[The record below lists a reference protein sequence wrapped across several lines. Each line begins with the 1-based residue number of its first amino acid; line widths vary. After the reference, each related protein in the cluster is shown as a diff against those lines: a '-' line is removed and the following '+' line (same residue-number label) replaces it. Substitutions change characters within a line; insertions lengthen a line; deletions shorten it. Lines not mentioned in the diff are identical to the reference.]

1 MESTEKLT
9 TQQKILNEYREGA
22 SDVEVAALL
31 GVPKKKFDQMYD
43 EITDFARV
51 IDMGRTLAHAWWVR
65 AGRKYILDKNFQT
78 TMWGF
83 NMKNRY
89 GWADKVDMG
98 ERESTMPTD
107 VDAARAEL
115 SRALA
120 NIGKTHPELVQRAVF
135 GEEAK

>member
-1 MESTEKLT
+1 MEQQETI
-9 TQQKILNEYREGA
+9 QQKILNKYREGA
-22 SDVEVAALL
+22 SDVEVAALM

-43 EITDFARV
+43 EIVDFAKV
-51 IDMGRTLAHAWWVR
+51 IDMGRTLAHSWWVSQ
-65 AGRKYILDKNFQT
+65 GRIHLLNKNFQT

-98 ERESTMPTD
+98 ERESSLPED
-107 VDAARAEL
+107 VDQAKAEL

-120 NIGKTHPELVQRAVF
+120 QIGKSHPELVQSAMF
-135 GEEAK
+135 KE